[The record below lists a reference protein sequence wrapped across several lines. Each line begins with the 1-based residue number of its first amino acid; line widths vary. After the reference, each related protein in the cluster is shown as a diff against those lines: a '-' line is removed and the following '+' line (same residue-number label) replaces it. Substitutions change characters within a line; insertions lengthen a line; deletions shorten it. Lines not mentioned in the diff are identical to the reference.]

1 MWWRIRF
8 ERENSQIYEL
18 LGLRAHMLPMSLV
31 VATVAALLEIGWSA
45 TYGLKPVMFTRGVEA
60 FVTRLYISTKSSEL
74 RAMEL

>member
-31 VATVAALLEIGWSA
+31 VATAAALLEIGWSA
-45 TYGLKPVMFTRGVEA
+45 TYGLKPVMFTREA
-60 FVTRLYISTKSSEL
+60 EVFVTILYISTKSSVL